1 MLHKLCSSGDKG
13 TFRQTDS
20 KYIVAK
26 KTPTKFVS
34 EHRKNRDVRQLCFHY
49 FLKKKIMK
57 DTSKYWT
64 FWSGNIHILK
74 NKGIKVKTL

>member
-26 KTPTKFVS
+26 KRPRSLRVNTERIEMYVS
-34 EHRKNRDVRQLCFHY
+34 FA
-49 FLKKKIMK
+49 FI
-57 DTSKYWT
+57 T
-64 FWSGNIHILK
+64 F
-74 NKGIKVKTL
+74 

>member
-26 KTPTKFVS
+26 KNAHEVC
-34 EHRKNRDVRQLCFHY
+34 E
-49 FLKKKIMK
+49 
-57 DTSKYWT
+57 WT
-64 FWSGNIHILK
+64 QK
-74 NKGIKVKTL
+74 E